1 MEGKSGA
8 HQPRGTYG
16 GLLTELPDDYLASIE
31 DYHRLAYAV
40 VGEARRVATGRF
52 GLRSLT
58 QGFGTPVFDV
68 SMGRAGEMECQVWIA
83 GDELFAEEGGVQRSM
98 HITTLNAAAEFVG
111 VSPGTEAREH
121 DSPEL
126 GDTHRWLRVSPE
138 VGEHLVA
145 WYRLGAEAL
154 EQLTALPDA
163 TDADE
168 IQLWPGHFDIATAIG
183 DADRGKRATYGLS
196 PGDAAHPY
204 PYAYVG
210 PWGEVDGADPFWND
224 AAFGGASLAYAE
236 MLAAA
241 DPADAAFEFL
251 FAGFDSIDTGP

>member
-1 MEGKSGA
+1 MKQSSSSP
-8 HQPRGTYG
+8 QPRDAYD
-16 GLLTELPDDYLASIE
+16 GLLAELPDDYMASVE

-52 GLRSLT
+52 GLRSLS
-58 QGFGTPVFDV
+58 QGFGTPIFEVP
-68 SMGRAGEMECQVWIA
+68 MGRAGEMECQVWIA

-98 HITTLNAAAEFVG
+98 HITTVVAAATFVG

-126 GDTHRWLRVSPE
+126 GDSERWLRVSPE
-138 VGEHLVA
+138 VGAHLVA
-145 WYRLGAEAL
+145 WYRLGTDVL
-154 EQLTALPDA
+154 EQLRALPSA
-163 TDADE
+163 VDADE
-168 IQLWPGHFDIATAIG
+168 IQLWPGHFDIAMAIG
-183 DADRGKRATYGLS
+183 DAQGGTRATFGLS

-210 PWGEVDGADPFWND
+210 PWGEVDRSDPYWND
-224 AAFGGASLAYAE
+224 VAFGGASLPYTE

-241 DPADAAFEFL
+241 NPADAAFEFQ
-251 FAGFDSIDTGP
+251 FAGFDSVNG